1 MSAGSQAQRCSTNTS
16 DSRVNGGHSI
26 HEWPCAGVPA
36 GDAAATTGPTHL
48 VPLGLGGVAVD
59 SGLGLAAEEA
69 KGVNLQG
76 AVEIWGRTANTLGH
90 ARSPSHRQEGA
101 GPPLTQTLL
110 QAGGRVD
117 DDVQE
122 AVKTRGLV
130 VWKHEDKVRLEVRL
144 KVKWREEEEA
154 PPTF

>member
-1 MSAGSQAQRCSTNTS
+1 M
-16 DSRVNGGHSI
+16 
-26 HEWPCAGVPA
+26 
-36 GDAAATTGPTHL
+36 
-48 VPLGLGGVAVD
+48 
-59 SGLGLAAEEA
+59 
-69 KGVNLQG
+69 
-76 AVEIWGRTANTLGH
+76 GRTADTLSH
-90 ARSPSHRQEGA
+90 AQSPNHRKEGA

-130 VWKHEDKVRLEVRL
+130 VWKQKDKVRLEVRL
-144 KVKWREEEEA
+144 KVKWGEEEEA